1 MMCKKKMFMVFGMFT
16 IQIRGL
22 GFQDVDIQSLGFRN
36 LMMGKKKKKKKEGAD
51 DDKFGQE
58 SCIWDWLL

>member
-1 MMCKKKMFMVFGMFT
+1 
-16 IQIRGL
+16 
-22 GFQDVDIQSLGFRN
+22 
-36 LMMGKKKKKKKEGAD
+36 MMGKKKKKKKEGAD